1 MNFDKSSYQEIRSL
15 IEKKYPLTKLMVVS
29 KNRAASIIR
38 EAIQEGALLFG
49 ENKVQE
55 AEKKFDELR
64 KDFNDIEL
72 HLIGPLQTNKVKQA
86 MKIFDVIQSVDREK
100 LVKEISKN
108 HSELLRTQKFYLQI
122 NIGKEDQK
130 SGVFPEQT
138 KTLYDYA
145 VERGLNIVGFMCIPP
160 NDKEPD
166 TYFHQMI
173 ELKNSINPNL
183 LLSMGMSG
191 DYQSALKY
199 QTNCIRIGS
208 LFFNDQ

>member
-1 MNFDKSSYQEIRSL
+1 
-15 IEKKYPLTKLMVVS
+15 
-29 KNRAASIIR
+29 
-38 EAIQEGALLFG
+38 
-49 ENKVQE
+49 
-55 AEKKFDELR
+55 
-64 KDFNDIEL
+64 
-72 HLIGPLQTNKVKQA
+72 

-145 VERGLNIVGFMCIPP
+145 VEQGLNIVGFMCIPP

>member
-1 MNFDKSSYQEIRSL
+1 
-15 IEKKYPLTKLMVVS
+15 MVVS
-29 KNRAASIIR
+29 KNRPESMIR

-130 SGVFPEQT
+130 SGVLPEQT

-145 VERGLNIVGFMCIPP
+145 V
-160 NDKEPD
+160 
-166 TYFHQMI
+166 
-173 ELKNSINPNL
+173 
-183 LLSMGMSG
+183 
-191 DYQSALKY
+191 
-199 QTNCIRIGS
+199 
-208 LFFNDQ
+208 

>member
-15 IEKKYPLTKLMVVS
+15 VEKKYPLAKLMVVS
-29 KNRAASIIR
+29 KNRPASMIR
-38 EAIQEGALLFG
+38 EAIQEGASLFG

-145 VERGLNIVGFMCIPP
+145 VGQGLNIVGLMCIPP

-166 TYFHQMI
+166 TYFYQMI

-191 DYQSALKY
+191 DYQSALKH

>member
-1 MNFDKSSYQEIRSL
+1 MNFDKSSYKEIRS
-15 IEKKYPLTKLMVVS
+15 IVEKKYPLAKLMVVS
-29 KNRAASIIR
+29 KNRPASIIR

-130 SGVFPEQT
+130 SGVLPEQT

-145 VERGLNIVGFMCIPP
+145 VEQGLNIVGFMCIPP

-191 DYQSALKY
+191 DYQSALKH

>member
-1 MNFDKSSYQEIRSL
+1 MNFDKSSYKEIRS
-15 IEKKYPLTKLMVVS
+15 IVEKKYPLAKLMVVS
-29 KNRAASIIR
+29 KNRPASIIR

-130 SGVFPEQT
+130 SGVLPEQT

>member
-1 MNFDKSSYQEIRSL
+1 ME
-15 IEKKYPLTKLMVVS
+15 EKYPLAKLMVVS
-29 KNRAASIIR
+29 KNRTVSIIR
-38 EAIQEGALLFG
+38 DAINEGALLFG

-64 KDFNDIEL
+64 KDFKNIEL

-86 MKIFDVIQSVDREK
+86 MKIFDAIQSVDREK

-108 HSELLRTQKFYLQI
+108 HSELMKTQKFYIQI
-122 NIGKEDQK
+122 NIGDEDQK
-130 SGVFPEQT
+130 SGVSPD
-138 KTLYDYA
+138 KVKNLYDFSI
-145 VERGLNIVGFMCIPP
+145 EKGLNIVGLMCIPP

-166 TYFHQMI
+166 RYFQRMVEI
-173 ELKNSINPNL
+173 RNLINPNL

-191 DYQSALKY
+191 DYQSALQH

-208 LFFNDQ
+208 LFFNE

>member
-1 MNFDKSSYQEIRSL
+1 MNFDKSSYKEIRS
-15 IEKKYPLTKLMVVS
+15 IVEKKYPLAKLMVVS
-29 KNRAASIIR
+29 KNRPASIIR

-100 LVKEISKN
+100 LVKEILKN

-130 SGVFPEQT
+130 SGVLPEQT

>member
-1 MNFDKSSYQEIRSL
+1 
-15 IEKKYPLTKLMVVS
+15 MVVS
-29 KNRAASIIR
+29 KNRPESIIR

-130 SGVFPEQT
+130 SGVLPEQT

-145 VERGLNIVGFMCIPP
+145 VEQGLNIVGFMCIPP

>member
-15 IEKKYPLTKLMVVS
+15 VEKKYPLAKLMVVS
-29 KNRAASIIR
+29 KNRPESMIR

-130 SGVFPEQT
+130 SGVLPVQT

-145 VERGLNIVGFMCIPP
+145 VEQGLNIVGFMCIPP

-191 DYQSALKY
+191 DYQSALKH

-208 LFFNDQ
+208 LFFSDQ